1 MTTTTDMSKLQRSA
15 MSFRRQGSS
24 GRIWNDPMRG
34 VELNGA
40 AVPVPEPVTSI
51 PELKADAAVA
61 VPPQV
66 PPVKKKKRWRPWSVG
81 FCLCARPTPANA

>member
-1 MTTTTDMSKLQRSA
+1 MSKLQRST

-24 GRIWNDPMRG
+24 GRIWNDPVRG
-34 VELNGA
+34 AELTGV

-66 PPVKKKKRWRPWSVG
+66 PPAKKKKRWRPRPWSVG
-81 FCLCARPTPANA
+81 FCLCGRPTPVNA